1 MVPGIC
7 PPKIGLLFVKK
18 ENKMKIYVIGGK
30 AKSGK
35 NTLGERIK
43 YHLIEKGHYPCIMRI
58 TEPLY
63 NYAKTYFQYNEKIDK
78 KPREFLQNMG
88 IEIIQKKMGKKNFLL
103 NRLFEDIEILNN
115 FFDTFIIT
123 DARLINEFKTI
134 KEKYKD
140 AVIIKLERENYNDEL
155 TETEKKHI
163 TELEIEKYN
172 NYNYLIKNTSLKQLD
187 KAAKDIVEKEN
198 YTDEGEIL

>member
-1 MVPGIC
+1 
-7 PPKIGLLFVKK
+7 
-18 ENKMKIYVIGGK
+18 MKIYVIGGK